1 MWPRNLIKR
10 AKTLKK
16 RNDIDKMQD
25 LRTTIILAGLKSQL
39 PKDLEVESSDAVS
52 TPRLSSYMKNNSLKK
67 ESVKLSSFNQFKKKK
82 DEAKKVQ
89 EKEIQKSAPRRHN
102 SFRKVQPRR
111 AASSNNESLKA
122 MCSLFGKTAK
132 AKKLK
137 PLASQQTSIISSS

>member
-10 AKTLKK
+10 AKTLKR
-16 RNDIDKMQD
+16 RNEIDKMQD

-39 PKDLEVESSDAVS
+39 PQDLEVESSDAVS

-67 ESVKLSSFNQFKKKK
+67 ETVKLSSFNQLKKK
-82 DEAKKVQ
+82 DKAKQAQ

-102 SFRKVQPRR
+102 SFRKVKPRR